1 MAEQSMA
8 EACNDKDIAASGTD
22 GLRFPLDLGRFPV
35 GRMRKWI
42 VVAAGLLLCLSVAVA
57 GFAPLLHSLARE
69 RTKAFLQARFASE
82 VQFSDFRV
90 SFFPRVRLTA
100 IGIVMRHS
108 ARTDLPPLLKI
119 QRLSA
124 SASLLGFFKSPARI
138 ESVRLDGLQIHLPPR
153 GRGGKALNFRFDEQ
167 LAKKYPVVV
176 QKIRADEALL
186 VILRAQ
192 PGKPSED
199 FLIHQFELLNFDFDH
214 ATFFRATLTNPVPT
228 GEIEAAGEFGPW
240 QAEQPSLTHVAAHYT
255 LKNANLGTLHGIAGT
270 LSSQGKFSGPLD
282 YLAVDGETDTP
293 NFRLRLSSHPVPLS
307 TEFKAI
313 VDGTN
318 GNTILKNVAAR
329 FLHSSVDASG
339 EVLKAENRG
348 RRILVNAVMDD
359 GRVEDLLWLA
369 VNQEPAAMT
378 GTTQLRAKLE
388 IPPGSTDLIDR
399 LKLDGRFGVGA
410 ARFTNPTVQQ
420 KVEKLSR
427 KGQGHPKETASATGL
442 SRLRGNFK
450 LRGGVVT
457 FSRLSFDVAGASLQL
472 RGNYNLDSGKLDF
485 HGKLLLRARLSHTT
499 TGVKSLLLKPLDPLF
514 KGQNVGTVLPIKI
527 TGTKDK
533 PSFKLDLGGG
543 SKER

>member
-1 MAEQSMA
+1 PM
-8 EACNDKDIAASGTD
+8 
-22 GLRFPLDLGRFPV
+22 
-35 GRMRKWI
+35 GRMRKWN
-42 VVAAGLLLCLSVAVA
+42 VVAAGLLLCLSVAMA

-100 IGIVMRHS
+100 IGVVMRHS
-108 ARTDLPPLLKI
+108 AGTDLPPLLMI

-124 SASLLGFFKSPARI
+124 SASLLGFFRTPARI

-153 GRGGKALNFRFDEQ
+153 GRGGKALDFRFQ
-167 LAKKYPVVV
+167 KYLVVV

-192 PGKPSED
+192 PEKPSED
-199 FLIHQFELLNFDFDH
+199 FLIHHLELLNFDFDH
-214 ATFFRATLTNPVPT
+214 PTFFRAALTNPVPT

-240 QAEQPSLTHVAAHYT
+240 QAQQPSLTPVAAHYT

-270 LSSQGKFSGPLD
+270 LFSQGKFSGPLD

-293 NFRLRLSSHPVPLS
+293 NFRLRLSGHPVPLS
-307 TEFKAI
+307 TEFRAI

-329 FLHSSVDASG
+329 FLHSSVDATG
-339 EVLKAENRG
+339 EVVKAENGG

-359 GRVEDLLWLA
+359 GRVEDLLWLT

-378 GTTQLRAKLE
+378 GTTQLTAKLE

-427 KGQGHPKETASATGL
+427 KGQGHPKDTVSATGL
-442 SRLRGNFK
+442 SRLRGDFK

-472 RGNYNLDSGKLDF
+472 RGKYNLDSGKLDF
-485 HGKLLLRARLSHTT
+485 HGKLLLRAKLSQTT
-499 TGVKSLLLKPLDPLF
+499 TGVKSLLLKPLDPFF
-514 KGQNVGTVLPIKI
+514 KGKNVGTVLPIKI